1 MSGLGRVGG
10 EKGEVPDWYFLA
22 EHFPSMGY
30 PPPLDAIRPR

>member
-22 EHFPSMGY
+22 EHFPAMGY
-30 PPPLDAIRPR
+30 PPPLDAIRPK